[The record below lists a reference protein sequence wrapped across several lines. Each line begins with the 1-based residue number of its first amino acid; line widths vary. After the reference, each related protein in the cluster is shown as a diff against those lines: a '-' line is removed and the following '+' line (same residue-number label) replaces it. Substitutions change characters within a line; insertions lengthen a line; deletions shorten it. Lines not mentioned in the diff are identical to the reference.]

1 MSWLADVHLALRGL
15 RRAPLFAGI
24 AILSLALGIGA
35 NAAIFTLLDQ
45 VLLRRLPIASPDQIV
60 MVHQNASS
68 MGSNSGPRMNSY
80 PLFQDLRDKAEP
92 FADVLC
98 RRLVSASISVAGQTE
113 RVDAELVSG
122 NYFTM
127 LGVAPAAGRVFS
139 REQDDQTLD
148 GHPVVVLSYAYGP
161 ADLPA
166 ILASSDRPWW

>member
-45 VLLRRLPIASPDQIV
+45 VLLRRLPIASPDQLV
-60 MVHQNASS
+60 MVYQNASS

-98 RRLVSASISVAGQTE
+98 RRLDSARHG
-113 RVDAELVSG
+113 
-122 NYFTM
+122 
-127 LGVAPAAGRVFS
+127 S
-139 REQDDQTLD
+139 RC
-148 GHPVVVLSYAYGP
+148 
-161 ADLPA
+161 
-166 ILASSDRPWW
+166 

>member
-45 VLLRRLPIASPDQIV
+45 VLLRRLPIASPDQLV
-60 MVHQNASS
+60 MVYQNASS

-80 PLFQDLRDKAEP
+80 PLYQDLRDKAEP

-98 RRLVSASISVAGQTE
+98 RRLVSASISVAGSAVQFTSMKGRPLRGPE
-113 RVDAELVSG
+113 AWMVRATRPFPVPVSPVISTG
-122 NYFTM
+122 
-127 LGVAPAAGRVFS
+127 GVSSSAA
-139 REQDDQTLD
+139 T
-148 GHPVVVLSYAYGP
+148 
-161 ADLPA
+161 
-166 ILASSDRPWW
+166 